1 MLEHLREAL
10 EEPASEGWEAGL
22 TGEVRPTLRPVSKGN
37 VSGTGFSGFLPGPSI
52 PLSGDHGSWQR
63 WQLPVGGCPITHPP
77 GVLPRATEPDR
88 ESRAG
93 VLGWAKRRSSLS
105 PAGQVSTDG
114 MWICPSLNK

>member
-77 GVLPRATEPDR
+77 GVLPRATEPG
-88 ESRAG
+88 SAG
-93 VLGWAKRRSSLS
+93 MGKEAQLSL
-105 PAGQVSTDG
+105 PCRPGVNRWDVDL
-114 MWICPSLNK
+114 PLP